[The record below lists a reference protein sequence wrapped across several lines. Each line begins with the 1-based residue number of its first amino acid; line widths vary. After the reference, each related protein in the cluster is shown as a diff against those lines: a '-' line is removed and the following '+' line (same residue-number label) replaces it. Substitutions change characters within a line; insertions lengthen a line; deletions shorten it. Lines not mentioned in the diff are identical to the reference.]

1 MCYYIAKQYMNY
13 EKELNE
19 RQFEAVTSSYQHLRI
34 IAGAGSGKTRVLTYR
49 IAYLIDEMHI
59 EPWKILA
66 ITFTNKVAAEMK
78 TRVVSML
85 PDCSKDLTIRTFHS
99 FAANF
104 LRREISV
111 LNYPSSFTI
120 LDEEDQTR
128 LLKDIVVEFGYKKGD
143 KIVGIAAN
151 YIGKC
156 KLNEKY
162 PEDVSILKPS
172 FPEEKECLE
181 IYRRYE
187 EEKNKMLSLDFDDLL
202 LKANYILENYPDIRF
217 KWQQRIDHI
226 LVDEFQDTN
235 NTEFKL
241 IKMLLKPYT
250 CVYVVGDPDQTI
262 YTWRGANQNILL
274 KLNETLPDIETI
286 ILDRN
291 YRSTQN
297 ILNSA
302 NKLISFNKE
311 RVKKDLYT
319 KENPGEKV
327 VVKNNGSGS
336 TEADYVSREINRLV
350 SNEGYSLRDICILYR
365 SNYLT
370 LDFERSLMAHQI
382 QYKIYGGQK
391 FYQRR
396 EIKDV
401 LAYFHLIVNTKDDIS
416 FKRIA
421 NVPRRGIGEQTENT
435 IYSEANRSGKSVY
448 EYLRDVD
455 IQDSEI
461 SKRHLDSLKA
471 MIQRIDIAREDISKT
486 EEVYSK
492 ILEELILSIGYQ
504 DYLLKEDDGD
514 ERWQNVKALFEDIR
528 HYSKN
533 NPESTFDD
541 YLQNIALVSAQD
553 EISDGEY
560 VTLMTV
566 HTAKGLEF
574 PVVFIV
580 RLNQGIFPN
589 QRALVESG
597 FKGLEE
603 ERRLAYVAMTRAKKK
618 LYITLSSSF
627 SYVLGNVTGPSQ
639 FIKESGNVVE
649 EPYSQPT
656 FYNKPKKSLF
666 DDGPNFRFESDPPS
680 REPIKQDF
688 NEPET
693 NGIDEWKVGD
703 VVLHKKL
710 GKGKVIALEGDGII
724 TVEFEEQGRKSI
736 LGNHPSVSKGGLDA

>member
-1 MCYYIAKQYMNY
+1 MNY

-19 RQFEAVTSSYQHLRI
+19 RQLEAVTSSYQHLRI

-49 IAYLIDEMHI
+49 IAYLIDEMHV

-66 ITFTNKVAAEMK
+66 ITFTNKVAGEMK
-78 TRVVSML
+78 TRITNML
-85 PDCSKDLTIRTFHS
+85 PNCSKDLTIRTFHS

-111 LNYPSSFTI
+111 LGFPTSFTI

-151 YIGKC
+151 YIGSC

-162 PEDVSILKPS
+162 PDDIGEIIKAR
-172 FPEEKECLE
+172 FPDEKECLE

-187 EEKNKMLSLDFDDLL
+187 EEKNKMFSLDFDDLL
-202 LKANYILENYPDIRF
+202 LKTNYILEHYIDIRL
-217 KWQQRIDHI
+217 KWQQKIDHI

-235 NTEFKL
+235 NIEYKL
-241 IKMLLKPYT
+241 IKYLLKPYT

-274 KLNETLPDIETI
+274 KMNEKFPDIETV

-302 NKLISFNKE
+302 NKLIAFNKE

-319 KENPGEKV
+319 VQNPGEKI
-327 VVKNNGSGS
+327 VVKNSGSGQA
-336 TEADYVSREINRLV
+336 EADYVSREINYLV
-350 SNEGYSLRDICILYR
+350 RNQGYSLRDICILYR

-370 LDFERSLMAHQI
+370 LDFERSLMSHQI
-382 QYKIYGGQK
+382 PYRIYGGQK

-416 FKRIA
+416 FKRII
-421 NVPRRGIGEQTENT
+421 NVPRRGIGEQTENN
-435 IYSEANRSGKSVY
+435 IYKEAKEAGKSIY
-448 EYLRDVD
+448 EYLRDVEPS
-455 IQDSEI
+455 DSTV
-461 SKRHLDSLKA
+461 SKKSLDSLKA
-471 MIQRIDIAREDISKT
+471 MIQRIEIARNDIDKT
-486 EEVYSK
+486 EEVFSK
-492 ILEELILSIGYQ
+492 ILEDMIYGIGYY
-504 DYLLKEDDGD
+504 DYILKEDDGD
-514 ERWQNVKALFEDIR
+514 ERSENIKALFEDIR
-528 HYSKN
+528 HYSKS
-533 NPESTFDD
+533 NPESSFDD

-553 EISDGEY
+553 EILDGDF
-560 VTLMTV
+560 VNLMTV

-580 RLNQGIFPN
+580 KLNQGIFPN
-589 QRALVESG
+589 NRALQESG

-603 ERRLAYVAMTRAKKK
+603 ERRLAYVAMTRAKKR
-618 LYITLSSSF
+618 LYITLSNSF
-627 SYVLGNVTGPSQ
+627 SYVVGSNVGPSQ
-639 FIKESGNVVE
+639 FIKESGNVAE
-649 EPYSQPT
+649 EPYRQNTWSS
-656 FYNKPKKSLF
+656 PKRSMF
-666 DDGPNFRFESDPPS
+666 DDGPNFGFESDIKPS
-680 REPIKQDF
+680 IKQDF

-693 NGIDEWKVGD
+693 NGVDSWKIGD
-703 VVLHKKL
+703 IVIHKKL
-710 GKGKVIALEGDGII
+710 GKGKVIALEGDDII
-724 TVEFEEQGRKSI
+724 TVEFEEHGRKSI
-736 LGNHPSVSKGGLDA
+736 LGNHPAVSKGGSDA

>member
-1 MCYYIAKQYMNY
+1 MNY
-13 EKELNE
+13 EKELNK
-19 RQFEAVTSSYQHLRI
+19 RQFEAVTSSCQHLRI

-59 EPWKILA
+59 APWKILA
-66 ITFTNKVAAEMK
+66 ITFTNKVAGEMK
-78 TRVVSML
+78 TRITNML

-104 LRREISV
+104 LRREIPV
-111 LNYPSSFTI
+111 IGYPSSFTI

-128 LLKDIVVEFGYKKGD
+128 LLKDLAVEFGYKKGD

-162 PEDVSILKPS
+162 PEDIGTIVRPT

-181 IYRRYE
+181 FYRRYE
-187 EEKNKMLSLDFDDLL
+187 EEKTKMLSLDFDDLL
-202 LKANYILENYPDIRF
+202 LKTNYILENYPDIKY

-235 NTEFKL
+235 NIEFKL
-241 IKMLLKPYT
+241 LSYLIKPFT
-250 CVYVVGDPDQTI
+250 SVYVVGDPDQTI

-274 KLNETLPDIETI
+274 KMEEKFPEIETI

-302 NKLISFNKE
+302 NKLIAFNKE

-319 KENPGEKV
+319 EENPGEKV
-327 VVKNNGSGS
+327 IVKNNGSGQ
-336 TEADYVSREINRLV
+336 TEADYVAREINRLV
-350 SNEGYSLRDICILYR
+350 QNEGYKLRDICILYR

-370 LDFERSLMAHQI
+370 LDFEHSLMAHQI
-382 QYKIYGGQK
+382 PYKIYGGQK

-396 EIKDV
+396 EIKDI
-401 LAYFHLIVNTKDDIS
+401 LSYFHLIVNTKDDIS
-416 FKRIA
+416 FKRIL
-421 NVPRRGIGEQTENT
+421 NVPRRGIGEQTENL
-435 IYSEANRSGKSVY
+435 IYEEAKAANKSVY
-448 EYLRDVD
+448 DYLLDVNYD
-455 IQDSEI
+455 ETSI
-461 SKRHLDSLKA
+461 SKKCLDSLKA
-471 MIQRIDIAREDISKT
+471 MIKTIEITREDINKT

-492 ILEELILSIGYQ
+492 LLEEMIHSIGYQ
-504 DYLLKEDDGD
+504 DYILKEEDGE
-514 ERWQNVKALFEDIR
+514 ERLENIKALFEDIR
-528 HYSKN
+528 HYAMS

-553 EISDGEY
+553 EILDGDFA
-560 VTLMTV
+560 TLMTV

-589 QRALVESG
+589 ARALSESG

-618 LYITLSSSF
+618 LYITLSNGF
-627 SYVLGNVTGPSQ
+627 SYVLGSTTGPSQ
-639 FIKESGNVVE
+639 FIKESGNAVE
-649 EPYSQPT
+649 EPSQEQAPWR
-656 FYNKPKKSLF
+656 KPKRSMF
-666 DDGPNFRFESDPPS
+666 DDGPNFSFESDIKAKPT
-680 REPIKQDF
+680 IKQDF
-688 NEPET
+688 DQPET
-693 NGIDEWKVGD
+693 NGINDWKIGD
-703 VVLHKKL
+703 TVMHKKL
-710 GKGKVIALEGDGII
+710 GKGKVVALEGDGII
-724 TVEFEEQGRKSI
+724 TVEFEEHGRKSI
-736 LGNHPSVSKGGLDA
+736 LGNHPAVSKGGLDA

>member
-1 MCYYIAKQYMNY
+1 MNY

-19 RQFEAVTSSYQHLRI
+19 RQLEAVTSSYQHLRI

-49 IAYLIDEMHI
+49 IAYLIDELHI

-66 ITFTNKVAAEMK
+66 ITFTNKVAGEMK
-78 TRVVSML
+78 TRITNML
-85 PDCSKDLTIRTFHS
+85 PNCSKDLTIRTFHS

-111 LNYPSSFTI
+111 LGYPQSFTI

-128 LLKDIVVEFGYKKGD
+128 LLKDIAVEFGYKKGD

-156 KLNEKY
+156 KLYEKY
-162 PEDVSILKPS
+162 PDDIGEITRAT
-172 FPEEKECLE
+172 FPEEKDCLE

-187 EEKNKMLSLDFDDLL
+187 EEKAKMLSLDFDDLL
-202 LKANYILENYPDIRF
+202 LKTNYILENYPDIKY

-235 NTEFKL
+235 NIEYKMLNYL
-241 IKMLLKPYT
+241 IKPFT
-250 CVYVVGDPDQTI
+250 SIYVVGDPDQTI

-274 KLNETLPDIETI
+274 KLNEKFPDIETV

-297 ILNSA
+297 ILDSA
-302 NKLISFNKE
+302 NKLIAYNKE

-327 VVKNNGSGS
+327 VVKNSGSGQV
-336 TEADYVSREINRLV
+336 EADYVAREINYLV
-350 SNEGYSLRDICILYR
+350 QNQGYSLRDICILYR

-370 LDFERSLMAHQI
+370 LDFEHSLMAHQI
-382 QYKIYGGQK
+382 AYKIYGGQK

-401 LAYFHLIVNTKDDIS
+401 LSYFHLIVNTKDDIS
-416 FKRIA
+416 FKRIL
-421 NVPRRGIGEQTENT
+421 NVPRRGIGEQTENL
-435 IYSEANRSGKSVY
+435 IYDEAKAANKSVY
-448 EYLRDVD
+448 DYLLDVD
-455 IQDSEI
+455 PQDSSV
-461 SKRHLDSLKA
+461 SKRSLDSLKA
-471 MIQRIDIAREDISKT
+471 MIKTIEIAREDINKG

-492 ILEELILSIGYQ
+492 ILEDMIYCIGYQ
-504 DYLLKEDDGD
+504 DYIMKEDDGE
-514 ERWQNVKALFEDIR
+514 ERLENIKALFEDIR
-528 HYSKN
+528 HYSKS

-553 EISDGEY
+553 EILDGDY

-574 PVVFIV
+574 PIVFVV

-589 QRALVESG
+589 ARALQESG

-618 LYITLSSSF
+618 LYITLSNGF
-627 SYVLGNVTGPSQ
+627 SYVLGSTTGPSQ
-639 FIKESGNVVE
+639 FIKESGNQVE
-649 EPYSQPT
+649 EPKLEQAPWR
-656 FYNKPKKSLF
+656 KPKQSSMF
-666 DDGPNFRFESDPPS
+666 DDGPNFSFESDVRNSKPK
-680 REPIKQDF
+680 IQQDF
-688 NEPET
+688 DQPQT
-693 NGIDEWKVGD
+693 NGIDNWKVGD
-703 VVLHKKL
+703 IVIHKKL
-710 GKGKVIALEGDGII
+710 GKGVVVALEGDDII
-724 TVEFEEQGRKSI
+724 AVEFEEHGRKSI
-736 LGNHPSVSKGGLDA
+736 LGNHPAVSKGGLDA

>member
-1 MCYYIAKQYMNY
+1 MNY
-13 EKELNE
+13 EEELNE
-19 RQFEAVTSSYQHLRI
+19 RQLEAVTSSYQHLRI

-49 IAYLIDEMHI
+49 IAYLIDELRVD
-59 EPWKILA
+59 PFKILA

-78 TRVVSML
+78 TRITNML
-85 PDCSKDLTIRTFHS
+85 PDCSNSLTIRTFHS

-104 LRREISV
+104 LRREISAIGF
-111 LNYPSSFTI
+111 PTSFTI

-143 KIVGIAAN
+143 KIVGIASN
-151 YIGKC
+151 YIGSC

-162 PEDVSILKPS
+162 PDDIGEVVHPR
-172 FPEEKECLE
+172 FQEEKECLE

-187 EEKNKMLSLDFDDLL
+187 EEKNKMFSLDFDDLL
-202 LKANYILENYPDIRF
+202 LKTNYILENFMDVRL

-235 NTEFKL
+235 NTEYKM
-241 IKMLLKPYT
+241 IKYLLKPYT

-274 KLNETLPDIETI
+274 KMNEKFPDIETI

-302 NKLISFNKE
+302 NKLISYNKE

-319 KENPGEKV
+319 VQNPGDKV
-327 VVKNNGSGS
+327 IVKNSYSGS
-336 TEADYVSREINRLV
+336 AEADYVSREINYLV
-350 SNEGYSLRDICILYR
+350 QNQGYSLRDICILYR

-416 FKRIA
+416 FKRII
-421 NVPRRGIGEQTENT
+421 NLPKRGIGEQTENL
-435 IYSEANRSGKSVY
+435 IYREAKEANSSVY

-455 IQDSEI
+455 PANSSI
-461 SKRHLDSLKA
+461 SKKVLDSLKA
-471 MIQRIDIAREDISKT
+471 MILRIEIARDDISKT
-486 EEVYSK
+486 EEVFSK
-492 ILEELILSIGYQ
+492 ILEDMIYGIGYY
-504 DYLLKEDDGD
+504 DYVLAEDDGD
-514 ERWQNVKALFEDIR
+514 DRTENIKALFEDIR

-533 NPESTFDD
+533 NPESSFDD
-541 YLQNIALVSAQD
+541 YLQNVALVSAQD
-553 EISDGEY
+553 EILDGDY

-589 QRALVESG
+589 ARALAESG
-597 FKGLEE
+597 YKGLEE

-618 LYITLSSSF
+618 LYITLSNSF
-627 SYVLGNVTGPSQ
+627 SYVLGSTTGPSQ
-639 FIKESGNVVE
+639 FIKESGNTAE
-649 EPYSQPT
+649 EQNQQSPWSSPR
-656 FYNKPKKSLF
+656 KKSFF
-666 DDGPNFRFESDPPS
+666 DDGPNFGFERDIPKKPK
-680 REPIKQDF
+680 IKQDF
-688 NEPET
+688 DEPET
-693 NGIDEWKVGD
+693 NGIDEWKIGD
-703 VVLHKKL
+703 VVVHKKL
-710 GKGKVIALEGDGII
+710 GKGKVVALEGDGII
-724 TVEFEEQGRKSI
+724 TVEFEEHGRKSI

>member
-1 MCYYIAKQYMNY
+1 MNY

-19 RQFEAVTSSYQHLRI
+19 RQFEAVTSTYQHLRI

-59 EPWKILA
+59 TPWKILA
-66 ITFTNKVAAEMK
+66 ITFTNKVAGEMK
-78 TRVVSML
+78 TRITNML

-104 LRREISV
+104 LRREIPV
-111 LNYPSSFTI
+111 LGYPSSFTI

-128 LLKDIVVEFGYKKGD
+128 LLKDIAVEFGYKKGD

-162 PEDVSILKPS
+162 PDDLGTVFRPT

-187 EEKNKMLSLDFDDLL
+187 EEKAKMLSLDFDDLL
-202 LKANYILENYPDIRF
+202 LKTNYILENYPDIKY
-217 KWQQRIDHI
+217 KWQQKIDHI

-235 NTEFKL
+235 NVEY
-241 IKMLLKPYT
+241 KMLNYLMKPYT

-274 KLNETLPDIETI
+274 KMEEKFPEIQTI

-302 NKLISFNKE
+302 NKLIAYNKE

-319 KENPGEKV
+319 EENPGDKV
-327 VVKNNGSGS
+327 IVKNNGSGQ
-336 TEADYVSREINRLV
+336 TEADYVAREINRLV
-350 SNEGYSLRDICILYR
+350 QNEGYCLRDICVLYR

-370 LDFERSLMAHQI
+370 LDFEHSLMAHQI
-382 QYKIYGGQK
+382 PYKIYGGQK

-396 EIKDV
+396 EIKDI
-401 LAYFHLIVNTKDDIS
+401 LSYFHLIVNTKDDIS
-416 FKRIA
+416 FKRIL
-421 NVPRRGIGEQTENT
+421 NVPRRGIGEQTENL
-435 IYSEANRSGKSVY
+435 IFEEANAANKSIY
-448 EYLRDVD
+448 DYLLDVEA
-455 IQDSEI
+455 QDTSI
-461 SKRHLDSLKA
+461 SKKCLDSLKA
-471 MIQRIDIAREDISKT
+471 MIKTIEIAREDIDKS

-492 ILEELILSIGYQ
+492 ILEDMIYSIGYQ
-504 DYLLKEDDGD
+504 DYILKEEDGE
-514 ERWQNVKALFEDIR
+514 ERLENIKALFEDIR
-528 HYSKN
+528 HYSN
-533 NPESTFDD
+533 SNPELTFDD

-553 EISDGEY
+553 EILDGDF

-574 PVVFIV
+574 PIVFIV

-589 QRALVESG
+589 ARALQDSG
-597 FKGLEE
+597 FRGLEE

-618 LYITLSSSF
+618 LYITLSNGF
-627 SYVLGNVTGPSQ
+627 SYVLGGTTGPSQ
-639 FIKESGNVVE
+639 FIKESGNVAE
-649 EPYSQPT
+649 EPRMESQWRQ
-656 FYNKPKKSLF
+656 PKRSMF
-666 DDGPNFRFESDPPS
+666 DDGPNFSFESDIKTKPT
-680 REPIKQDF
+680 IKQDF
-688 NEPET
+688 DQPQT
-693 NGIDEWKVGD
+693 NGIEDWKVGD
-703 VVLHKKL
+703 TVMHKKL

-724 TVEFEEQGRKSI
+724 TVEFEEHGRKSI
-736 LGNHPSVSKGGLDA
+736 LGNHPSVSKGGADA